1 MNRQR
6 AGHAGPLRSL
16 SCSVPRSF
24 VIVPAMQQMTSA
36 QLYFRLL
43 RYVKP
48 YWGVFAL
55 SIVGMLITAATE
67 VALPMAVKP
76 FLDGTFVKKD
86 PLLITWVPIFMV
98 LLYVVRGAGAY
109 LGTYASAWVG
119 NKVVLDLRD
128 LMFRRML
135 ALPLGFFHDN
145 TTGNLISRFTFDAAQ
160 VTGAAT
166 NVVTVLIK
174 DSVTILGLLAYL
186 LYIDW
191 KLTLISLIMVPPIA
205 VVVRIF
211 NVRLRNMSRKT
222 QDAMGD
228 ITQVLQETVECNKVV
243 KIFGGQEYEAQRF
256 ATTSNRLR
264 GYSMKQTAAA
274 AGNVPIVQLLAAMAV
289 AVVVYYA
296 TLKAQSD
303 ATTVGGFVS
312 FLAAMLLL
320 TAPLKRLTGVAE
332 HLQRGLAA
340 AESVFALL
348 DEKPE
353 KDEGKVALERA
364 RGDIGFHNASFRYPR
379 ADQPALKN
387 VTLSIRAGE
396 TIALVGSSGGGKTT
410 FANLVPRFYHP
421 DSGTITIDGHDIEA
435 LSLASLRRNIAL
447 VSQEVALFNDTVAAN
462 IAYGQAAG
470 ASREVIERA
479 AAAAH
484 ALEFIRAMPQGF
496 DTLIGENGVR
506 LSGGQRQRLA
516 IARTVL
522 KDAPILILDEATSAL
537 DSESEKHVQAAL
549 EQLMQGRTTIVIAH
563 RLSTIEHADRIVVLD
578 KGEIVEIGTHAELLA
593 KSGIYANLHGIQ
605 YSLSS
610 HEPDRALQPVG

>member
-1 MNRQR
+1 
-6 AGHAGPLRSL
+6 
-16 SCSVPRSF
+16 
-24 VIVPAMQQMTSA
+24 MQQMTST
-36 QLYFRLL
+36 QLYLRLL

-55 SIVGMLITAATE
+55 SIVGMLLTAATE
-67 VALPMAVKP
+67 VALPIAVKP

-86 PLLITWVPIFMV
+86 PFFITWVPVLMV

-109 LGTYASAWVG
+109 IGTYASAWVG
-119 NKVVLDLRD
+119 NKVVMDLRD

-135 ALPLGFFHDN
+135 ALPLGYFHDN
-145 TTGNLISRFTFDAAQ
+145 TTGNLISRFIFDVAQ
-160 VTGAAT
+160 VTSAAT

-191 KLTLISLIMVPPIA
+191 KLTLLSLIMIPPIA
-205 VVVRIF
+205 VAVRYF

-256 ATTSNRLR
+256 AATSNRLR
-264 GYSMKQTAAA
+264 GFSMKQTAAA

-296 TLKAQSD
+296 TVQAQSD

-320 TAPLKRLTGVAE
+320 TSPLKRLTGVAE

-348 DEKPE
+348 DEEPE
-353 KDEGKVALERA
+353 KDEGKVTLERA
-364 RGDIGFHNASFRYPR
+364 HGDIGFHGASFRYPR
-379 ADQPALKN
+379 TDQPALKN

-421 DSGTITIDGHDIEA
+421 DSGTITIDGHDIEE

-470 ASREVIERA
+470 ASREAIERA
-479 AAAAH
+479 AIAAH

-563 RLSTIEHADRIVVLD
+563 RLSTIENADRIVVLD
-578 KGEIVEIGTHAELLA
+578 KGEIAEIGTHAELLA
-593 KSGIYANLHGIQ
+593 TGGIYAKLYGIQ
-605 YSLSS
+605 YSVGGSAA
-610 HEPDRALQPVG
+610 DRALEPVG

>member
-1 MNRQR
+1 M
-6 AGHAGPLRSL
+6 L
-16 SCSVPRSF
+16 
-24 VIVPAMQQMTSA
+24 QMTST

-67 VALPMAVKP
+67 VALPVAVKP
-76 FLDGTFVKKD
+76 FLDGTFVNKD
-86 PLLITWVPIFMV
+86 PFLITWVPVFMV

-119 NKVVLDLRD
+119 NKVVMDLRD
-128 LMFRRML
+128 MMFRRML
-135 ALPLGFFHDN
+135 ALPLGYFHDN

-174 DSVTILGLLAYL
+174 DSVTLVGLLAYL

-191 KLTLISLIMVPPIA
+191 KLTLLSLIMVPPIA
-205 VVVRIF
+205 LVVRYF

-243 KIFGGQEYEAQRF
+243 KIFGGQEYEARRF
-256 ATTSNRLR
+256 AATSNRLR
-264 GYSMKQTAAA
+264 SFSMKQTAAA
-274 AGNVPIVQLLAAMAV
+274 AGNVPIVQLLAAIAV

-296 TLKAQSD
+296 TKQAQSD

-312 FLAAMLLL
+312 FLAAMLML
-320 TAPLKRLTGVAE
+320 TSPLKRLTGVAE

-353 KDEGKVALERA
+353 KDEGTTSLKRA
-364 RGDIGFHNASFRYPR
+364 HGDISFNNVGFRYPR
-379 ADQPALKN
+379 ADVPALKN
-387 VTLSIRAGE
+387 VTLSIRSGE

-421 DSGTITIDGHDIEA
+421 DAGTITIDGHDIET

-470 ASREVIERA
+470 ASPEAIESA
-479 AAAAH
+479 AAGAH

-516 IARTVL
+516 IARTIL

-549 EQLMQGRTTIVIAH
+549 EELMQGRTTIVIAH
-563 RLSTIEHADRIVVLD
+563 RLSTIENADRIVVLD
-578 KGEIVEIGTHAELLA
+578 KGEIAEIGTHRELLD
-593 KSGIYANLHGIQ
+593 KGGIYANLYGIQ
-605 YSLSS
+605 YSLGSS
-610 HEPDRALQPVG
+610 EPDRALQPAG

>member
-1 MNRQR
+1 
-6 AGHAGPLRSL
+6 
-16 SCSVPRSF
+16 
-24 VIVPAMQQMTSA
+24 MQQMTST

-55 SIVGMLITAATE
+55 SIVGMLVTAATE
-67 VALPMAVKP
+67 VALPVAVKP
-76 FLDGTFVKKD
+76 FLDGTFVNKD
-86 PLLITWVPIFMV
+86 PFLITWVPVFMV
-98 LLYVVRGAGAY
+98 LLYIVRGAGAY

-119 NKVVLDLRD
+119 NRVVMDLRD
-128 LMFRRML
+128 AMFRRML
-135 ALPLGFFHDN
+135 ALPLGYFHDN

-174 DSVTILGLLAYL
+174 DSVTLLGLLAYL

-191 KLTLISLIMVPPIA
+191 KLTLLSLIMVPPIA
-205 VVVRIF
+205 VVVRYF
-211 NVRLRNMSRKT
+211 NIRLRNMSRKT

-243 KIFGGQEYEAQRF
+243 KIFGGQDYEAKRF
-256 ATTSNRLR
+256 AVTSNRLR
-264 GYSMKQTAAA
+264 SFSMKQTAAA
-274 AGNVPIVQLLAAMAV
+274 AGNVPIVQLLAAVAV

-296 TLKAQSD
+296 TKQAQSD

-320 TAPLKRLTGVAE
+320 TPPLKRLTGVAE
-332 HLQRGLAA
+332 YLQRGLAA

-353 KDEGKVALERA
+353 KDEGKTTLERA
-364 RGDIGFHNASFRYPR
+364 RGDIDFDNVSFRYPR
-379 ADQPALKN
+379 SDVPALKN

-410 FANLVPRFYHP
+410 FANMVPRFYHP
-421 DSGTITIDGHDIEA
+421 DSGTIRMDGYDIEA

-470 ASREVIERA
+470 ASREAIETA
-479 AAAAH
+479 AAGAH

-516 IARTVL
+516 IARTIL

-549 EQLMQGRTTIVIAH
+549 EQLMQGRTTIVVAH
-563 RLSTIEHADRIVVLD
+563 RLSTIENADRIVVLD
-578 KGEIVEIGTHAELLA
+578 KGEIAEIGTHTELLA
-593 KSGIYANLHGIQ
+593 RRGIYANLYGIQ
-605 YSLSS
+605 YSLGSG
-610 HEPDRALQPVG
+610 EPDRVLQPAV

>member
-1 MNRQR
+1 
-6 AGHAGPLRSL
+6 
-16 SCSVPRSF
+16 
-24 VIVPAMQQMTSA
+24 MQQMTST

-55 SIVGMLITAATE
+55 SIVGMLLTAATE

-86 PLLITWVPIFMV
+86 PFLIAWVPVFMV
-98 LLYVVRGAGAY
+98 LLYVVRGAATY
-109 LGTYASAWVG
+109 MGTYASAWVG
-119 NKVVLDLRD
+119 NRVVMDLRD

-145 TTGNLISRFTFDAAQ
+145 TTGNLISRFTFDVAQ

-174 DSVTILGLLAYL
+174 DSVTILGLLGYL
-186 LYIDW
+186 LYTDW

-205 VVVRIF
+205 LVVRYF

-243 KIFGGQEYEAQRF
+243 KIFAGQEYEAQRF
-256 ATTSNRLR
+256 AATSNRLR
-264 GYSMKQTAAA
+264 GFSMKQTAAA
-274 AGNVPIVQLLAAMAV
+274 AGNVPIVQLLAAIAV

-296 TLKAQSD
+296 TVQAQSD

-320 TAPLKRLTGVAE
+320 TSPLKRLTGVAE

-340 AESVFALL
+340 AESVFVLL
-348 DEKPE
+348 DEEPE
-353 KDEGKVALERA
+353 KDDGQVTLERV
-364 RGDIGFHNASFRYPR
+364 RGEISFHQVSFRYPR
-379 ADQPALKN
+379 AEKPALKD
-387 VTLSIRAGE
+387 VSLSIRAGE
-396 TIALVGSSGGGKTT
+396 SIALVGSSGGGKTT

-435 LSLASLRRNIAL
+435 LSLGSLRRNIAL

-470 ASREVIERA
+470 ASRQAIESA

-516 IARTVL
+516 IARTIL

-537 DSESEKHVQAAL
+537 DSESEKHVQDAL
-549 EQLMQGRTTIVIAH
+549 EHLMRGRTNIVIAH
-563 RLSTIEHADRIVVLD
+563 RLSTIENADRIVVLNQ
-578 KGEIVEIGTHAELLA
+578 GEIAEIGTHAELLA
-593 KSGIYANLHGIQ
+593 KGGIYANLYGIQ
-605 YSLSS
+605 YTRTDG
-610 HEPDRALQPVG
+610 EPDHAFQPVS

>member
-1 MNRQR
+1 
-6 AGHAGPLRSL
+6 
-16 SCSVPRSF
+16 
-24 VIVPAMQQMTSA
+24 MQQMTST

-55 SIVGMLITAATE
+55 SIVGMLVTAATE
-67 VALPMAVKP
+67 VALPIAVKP
-76 FLDGTFVKKD
+76 FLDGTFVNKE
-86 PLLITWVPIFMV
+86 PFLITWVPVFMV
-98 LLYVVRGAGAY
+98 LLYIVRGAGAY

-119 NKVVLDLRD
+119 NKVVMDLRD
-128 LMFRRML
+128 IMFRRML
-135 ALPLGFFHDN
+135 ALPLGYFHDT
-145 TTGNLISRFTFDAAQ
+145 TTGNLISRFTFDVAQ

-174 DSVTILGLLAYL
+174 DSVTLVGLLAYL
-186 LYIDW
+186 LYMDW
-191 KLTLISLIMVPPIA
+191 KLTLLSLIMVPPIA
-205 VVVRIF
+205 VVVRFF

-243 KIFGGQEYEAQRF
+243 KIFGGQEYEARRF
-256 ATTSNRLR
+256 AATSNRLR
-264 GYSMKQTAAA
+264 SFSMKQVAAA

-296 TLKAQSD
+296 TKQAQSD

-320 TAPLKRLTGVAE
+320 TPPLKRLTGVAE

-340 AESVFALL
+340 AESVFALI

-353 KDEGKVALERA
+353 KDDGETVLPRA
-364 RGDIGFHNASFRYPR
+364 RGDISFDRVSFHYPR
-379 ADQPALKN
+379 AEVAALKN
-387 VTLSIRAGE
+387 VSLSIRAGE

-421 DSGTITIDGHDIEA
+421 DCGTITLDGHDIETLA
-435 LSLASLRRNIAL
+435 LASLRRNIAL

-470 ASREVIERA
+470 ASRDAIESA

-516 IARTVL
+516 IARTIL
-522 KDAPILILDEATSAL
+522 KDAPILVLDEATSAL

-549 EQLMQGRTTIVIAH
+549 EHLMRGRTTIVIAH
-563 RLSTIEHADRIVVLD
+563 RLSTIENADRIVVLD
-578 KGEIVEIGTHAELLA
+578 AGVIAEIGTHAELLA
-593 KSGIYANLHGIQ
+593 KGGIYANLYNIQ
-605 YSLSS
+605 YSAGAGA
-610 HEPDRALQPVG
+610 PDLASRTVH

>member
-1 MNRQR
+1 
-6 AGHAGPLRSL
+6 
-16 SCSVPRSF
+16 
-24 VIVPAMQQMTSA
+24 MQEMTGTE
-36 QLYFRLL
+36 LYFRLL

-55 SIVGMLITAATE
+55 SILGMLITAATE
-67 VALPMAVKP
+67 VALPVAVKP

-86 PLLITWVPIFMV
+86 PFLVTWVPVLMV
-98 LLYVVRGAGAY
+98 LLYVIRGAGAY
-109 LGTYASAWVG
+109 IGTYASTWVG
-119 NKVVLDLRD
+119 NKVVMDLRD
-128 LMFRRML
+128 QMFRRML
-135 ALPLGFFHDN
+135 ALPLGYFHDN

-166 NVVTVLIK
+166 NVVTVLVK
-174 DSVTILGLLAYL
+174 DSVTILGLLTYL

-205 VVVRIF
+205 VVVRYF

-222 QDAMGD
+222 QEAMGD
-228 ITQVLQETVECNKVV
+228 ITQVLQETIECNKVV
-243 KIFGGQEYEAQRF
+243 KIFGGQAYEAKRF
-256 ATTSNRLR
+256 ADTSNRLR
-264 GYSMKQTAAA
+264 GFTMKQTAAA
-274 AGNVPIVQLLAAMAV
+274 AANVPIVQLLAAIAV

-296 TLKAQSD
+296 TVQAQSD

-320 TAPLKRLTGVAE
+320 TPPLKRLTGVAE
-332 HLQRGLAA
+332 YLQRGLAA

-353 KDEGKVALERA
+353 TDTGKIPLQRA
-364 RGDIGFHNASFRYPR
+364 RGDIAFRQVNFRYAR
-379 ADQPALKN
+379 AEHSALRN
-387 VTLSIRAGE
+387 VTLSISAGE

-410 FANLVPRFYHP
+410 IANMVPRFYHP

-435 LSLASLRRNIAL
+435 LSLADLRRNIAL
-447 VSQEVALFNDTVAAN
+447 VSQEVALFNDTVSAN

-470 ASREVIERA
+470 ASRHAIERA
-479 AAAAH
+479 AEAAH
-484 ALEFIRAMPQGF
+484 ALEFIQAMPHGF

-563 RLSTIEHADRIVVLD
+563 RLSTIENADRIVVLD
-578 KGEIVEIGTHAELLA
+578 NGEIAQIGTHAQLLA
-593 KSGIYANLHGIQ
+593 EGGIYAKLYRIQ
-605 YSLSS
+605 Y
-610 HEPDRALQPVG
+610 AAGGTQPEAELHSVA

>member
-1 MNRQR
+1 M
-6 AGHAGPLRSL
+6 L
-16 SCSVPRSF
+16 
-24 VIVPAMQQMTSA
+24 QMTST

-67 VALPMAVKP
+67 VALPVAVKP
-76 FLDGTFVKKD
+76 FLDGTFVNKD
-86 PLLITWVPIFMV
+86 PFLITWVPVFMV

-119 NKVVLDLRD
+119 NKVVMDLRD
-128 LMFRRML
+128 RMFRRML
-135 ALPLGFFHDN
+135 ALPLGYFHDN

-174 DSVTILGLLAYL
+174 DSVTLVGLLAYL

-191 KLTLISLIMVPPIA
+191 KLTLLSLIMVPPIA
-205 VVVRIF
+205 LVVRYF

-243 KIFGGQEYEAQRF
+243 KIFGGQEYEARRF
-256 ATTSNRLR
+256 AATSNRLR
-264 GYSMKQTAAA
+264 SFSMKQTAAA
-274 AGNVPIVQLLAAMAV
+274 AGNVPIVQLLAAIAV

-296 TLKAQSD
+296 TKQAQSD

-312 FLAAMLLL
+312 FLAAMLML
-320 TAPLKRLTGVAE
+320 TSPLKRLTGVAE

-353 KDEGKVALERA
+353 KDEGTTSLKRA
-364 RGDIGFHNASFRYPR
+364 HGDISFNNVGFRYPR
-379 ADQPALKN
+379 ADVPALKN
-387 VTLSIRAGE
+387 VTLSIRSGE

-421 DSGTITIDGHDIEA
+421 DAGTITIDGHDIEA

-470 ASREVIERA
+470 ASPEAIESA
-479 AAAAH
+479 AAGAH

-516 IARTVL
+516 IARTIL

-549 EQLMQGRTTIVIAH
+549 EELMQGRTTIVIAH
-563 RLSTIEHADRIVVLD
+563 RLSTIENADRIVVLD
-578 KGEIVEIGTHAELLA
+578 KGEIAEIGTHRELLD
-593 KSGIYANLHGIQ
+593 KGGIYANLYGIQ
-605 YSLSS
+605 YSLGSS
-610 HEPDRALQPVG
+610 ESDRALQPAG

>member
-1 MNRQR
+1 MEVV
-6 AGHAGPLRSL
+6 AGGEVAVVCYLA
-16 SCSVPRSF
+16 
-24 VIVPAMQQMTSA
+24 AMQQMTST

-55 SIVGMLITAATE
+55 SIVGMLLTAATE
-67 VALPMAVKP
+67 VALPVAVKP

-86 PLLITWVPIFMV
+86 PFLITWVPIFMV

-119 NKVVLDLRD
+119 NKVVMDLRD

-135 ALPLGFFHDN
+135 ALPLGYFHDN

-160 VTGAAT
+160 VTSAAT

-174 DSVTILGLLAYL
+174 DSVTIIGLLVYL

-191 KLTLISLIMVPPIA
+191 KLTLLSLIMVPPIA
-205 VVVRIF
+205 AVVRYF

-256 ATTSNRLR
+256 AATSNRLR
-264 GYSMKQTAAA
+264 GFSMKQTAAA

-296 TLKAQSD
+296 TVQAQSD

-312 FLAAMLLL
+312 FLAAMLML

-353 KDEGKVALERA
+353 KDEGKVMLERA
-364 RGDIGFHNASFRYPR
+364 RGEIGFLNVSFRYPS
-379 ADQPALKN
+379 ADRPALKN

-421 DSGTITIDGHDIEA
+421 DSGTITIDGHDIA
-435 LSLASLRRNIAL
+435 TLSLVSLRRNIAL

-470 ASREVIERA
+470 ASRPAIERA

-484 ALEFIRAMPQGF
+484 ALEFICAMPQGF

-516 IARTVL
+516 IARTIL

-537 DSESEKHVQAAL
+537 DSESEKHVQEAL
-549 EQLMQGRTTIVIAH
+549 EHLMRGRTTIVIAH
-563 RLSTIEHADRIVVLD
+563 RLSTIENADRIMVLD
-578 KGEIVEIGTHAELLA
+578 EGGIAEIGTHAELLA
-593 KSGIYANLHGIQ
+593 KGGIYAKLHRIQ
-605 YSLSS
+605 YALVGG
-610 HEPDRALQPVG
+610 EPERAL

>member
-1 MNRQR
+1 
-6 AGHAGPLRSL
+6 
-16 SCSVPRSF
+16 
-24 VIVPAMQQMTSA
+24 MQHLTST

-55 SIVGMLITAATE
+55 SIVGMLFRAETE

-86 PLLITWVPIFMV
+86 PFLITWVPVLMV

-119 NKVVLDLRD
+119 NKVVMDLRD
-128 LMFRRML
+128 QMFRRML
-135 ALPLGFFHDN
+135 ALPLGYFHDN

-160 VTGAAT
+160 VTAAAT
-166 NVVTVLIK
+166 NVVMVLVK
-174 DSVTILGLLAYL
+174 DSVTILGLLTYL
-186 LYIDW
+186 LYLDW
-191 KLTLISLIMVPPIA
+191 ELTLISLIMVPPIA
-205 VVVRIF
+205 LVVRYF

-222 QDAMGD
+222 QEAMGD

-243 KIFGGQEYEAQRF
+243 KIFGGQEYEAKRF
-256 ATTSNRLR
+256 AETSNRLR

-296 TLKAQSD
+296 TVKAQSD
-303 ATTVGGFVS
+303 ATSVGGFVS

-320 TAPLKRLTGVAE
+320 TPPLKRLTGVAE
-332 HLQRGLAA
+332 YLQRGLAA

-348 DEKPE
+348 DQSPE
-353 KDEGKVALERA
+353 KDTGKVTLRRA
-364 RGDIGFHNASFRYPR
+364 RGDVEFHHVSFRYPR
-379 ADQPALKN
+379 ADHPALHE
-387 VTLSIRAGE
+387 VSLSIKAGE

-410 FANLVPRFYHP
+410 FANMVPRFYHP
-421 DSGTITIDGHDIEA
+421 DSGAITIDGHNIEA
-435 LSLASLRRNIAL
+435 LSLADLRRNIAL

-462 IAYGQAAG
+462 IAYGQSAG
-470 ASREVIERA
+470 ASRAAIERA
-479 AAAAH
+479 AEAAH

-563 RLSTIEHADRIVVLD
+563 RLSTIENADRIVVMD
-578 KGEIVEIGTHAELLA
+578 HGKIAEMGSHAELLA
-593 KSGIYANLHGIQ
+593 AGGIYANLYSIQ
-605 YSLSS
+605 YSLSGIES
-610 HEPDRALQPVG
+610 DHELQPVA

>member
-1 MNRQR
+1 M
-6 AGHAGPLRSL
+6 H
-16 SCSVPRSF
+16 
-24 VIVPAMQQMTSA
+24 QMTGTE
-36 QLYFRLL
+36 LYFRLL

-48 YWGVFAL
+48 YWGAFAL
-55 SIVGMLITAATE
+55 SILGMLITAATE
-67 VALPMAVKP
+67 IALPVAVKP

-86 PLLITWVPIFMV
+86 PFLITWVPVLMV
-98 LLYVVRGAGAY
+98 LLYVIRGSGAY
-109 LGTYASAWVG
+109 IGTYASAWVG
-119 NKVVLDLRD
+119 NKVVMDLRD
-128 LMFRRML
+128 QMFRRML
-135 ALPLGFFHDN
+135 ALPLGYFHDN

-160 VTGAAT
+160 VTAAAT
-166 NVVTVLIK
+166 NVVMVLVK

-191 KLTLISLIMVPPIA
+191 KLTLISLIMIPPIA
-205 VVVRIF
+205 VVVRYF

-222 QDAMGD
+222 QQAMGD
-228 ITQVLQETVECNKVV
+228 ITQVLQETIECNKVV
-243 KIFGGQEYEAQRF
+243 KVFGGQDYEAKRF
-256 ATTSNRLR
+256 METSNRLR
-264 GYSMKQTAAA
+264 GFSMKQTAAA
-274 AGNVPIVQLLAAMAV
+274 AANVPIVQLLAAIAV

-296 TLKAQSD
+296 TVQAQSD

-320 TAPLKRLTGVAE
+320 TPPLKRLTGVAE
-332 HLQRGLAA
+332 YLQRGLAA

-353 KDEGKVALERA
+353 TDEGKVPMRRA
-364 RGDIGFHNASFRYPR
+364 RGDIAFRQVSFRYAR
-379 ADQPALKN
+379 ADQNALKN
-387 VTLSIRAGE
+387 VTLSISAGE

-410 FANLVPRFYHP
+410 LANMVPRFYHA
-421 DSGTITIDGHDIEA
+421 DSGTITIDGHDIES
-435 LSLASLRRNIAL
+435 LSLADLRRNIAL

-462 IAYGQAAG
+462 IAYGQADG
-470 ASREVIERA
+470 GSRQAIERA
-479 AAAAH
+479 AEAAH

-537 DSESEKHVQAAL
+537 DSESEKHVQSAL

-563 RLSTIEHADRIVVLD
+563 RLSTIEKADRIVVLD
-578 KGEIVEIGTHAELLA
+578 KGEIAQIGTHAQLLA
-593 KSGIYANLHGIQ
+593 QGGIYAKLHSIQ
-605 YSLSS
+605 YAAGGAQQEREA
-610 HEPDRALQPVG
+610 HPVA

>member
-1 MNRQR
+1 M
-6 AGHAGPLRSL
+6 H
-16 SCSVPRSF
+16 
-24 VIVPAMQQMTSA
+24 QMTGTE
-36 QLYFRLL
+36 LYFRLL

-55 SIVGMLITAATE
+55 SILGMLITAATE
-67 VALPMAVKP
+67 VALPVAVKP

-86 PLLITWVPIFMV
+86 PFLITWVPVLMV

-109 LGTYASAWVG
+109 IGTYASTWVG
-119 NKVVLDLRD
+119 NKVVMDLRD
-128 LMFRRML
+128 QMFRRML
-135 ALPLGFFHDN
+135 ALPLGYFHDN

-160 VTGAAT
+160 VTAAAT
-166 NVVTVLIK
+166 NVVMVLVK

-205 VVVRIF
+205 VVVRYF

-222 QDAMGD
+222 QQAMGD

-243 KIFGGQEYEAQRF
+243 KIFGGQDYEAKRF
-256 ATTSNRLR
+256 TETSNRLR
-264 GYSMKQTAAA
+264 GFSMKQTAAA
-274 AGNVPIVQLLAAMAV
+274 AANVPIVQLLAAMAV

-296 TLKAQSD
+296 TVQAQSD

-320 TAPLKRLTGVAE
+320 TPPLKRLTGVAE
-332 HLQRGLAA
+332 YLQRGLAA

-353 KDEGKVALERA
+353 TDVGKVPLPRA
-364 RGDIGFHNASFRYPR
+364 RGDIAFRQVNFRYPR
-379 ADQPALKN
+379 AEQRALKN
-387 VTLSIRAGE
+387 VTLSISAGE

-410 FANLVPRFYHP
+410 LANMVPRFYHA
-421 DSGTITIDGHDIEA
+421 DSGVITIDGHDIES
-435 LSLASLRRNIAL
+435 LSLTDLRRNIAL

-470 ASREVIERA
+470 ASRHAIERA
-479 AAAAH
+479 AEAAH

-506 LSGGQRQRLA
+506 LSGGQRQRMA
-516 IARTVL
+516 IARTIL

-537 DSESEKHVQAAL
+537 DSESEKHVQSAL

-563 RLSTIEHADRIVVLD
+563 RLSTIEKADRIVVLD
-578 KGEIVEIGTHAELLA
+578 KGEVAQIGTHEQLLA
-593 KSGIYANLHGIQ
+593 EGGIYAKLYRIQ
-605 YSLSS
+605 YAAGAAEQQAEA
-610 HEPDRALQPVG
+610 HTIA

>member
-1 MNRQR
+1 MQR
-6 AGHAGPLRSL
+6 
-16 SCSVPRSF
+16 
-24 VIVPAMQQMTSA
+24 MTST
-36 QLYFRLL
+36 QLYLRLL

-55 SIVGMLITAATE
+55 SIVGMLVTAATE
-67 VALPMAVKP
+67 VALPIAVKP
-76 FLDGTFVKKD
+76 FLDGTFIKKD
-86 PLLITWVPIFMV
+86 PFLITWVPVFMV

-119 NKVVLDLRD
+119 NKVVMDLRD

-160 VTGAAT
+160 VTSAAT

-191 KLTLISLIMVPPIA
+191 KLTLLSLIMVPPIA
-205 VVVRIF
+205 VVVRYF
-211 NVRLRNMSRKT
+211 NIRLRNMSRKT
-222 QDAMGD
+222 QEAMGD

-256 ATTSNRLR
+256 AATSNRLR
-264 GYSMKQTAAA
+264 GFSMKQTAAA

-296 TLKAQSD
+296 TVQAQSD

-312 FLAAMLLL
+312 FLAAMLML

-353 KDEGKVALERA
+353 RDEGKITLERA
-364 RGDIGFHNASFRYPR
+364 RGEISFHNVSFRYPR

-421 DSGTITIDGHDIEA
+421 DCGTITMDGHDIEA
-435 LSLASLRRNIAL
+435 MSLASLRRNIAL

-462 IAYGQAAG
+462 IAYGQAAS
-470 ASREVIERA
+470 ASRQAIERA
-479 AAAAH
+479 AEAAH

-516 IARTVL
+516 IARTIL

-537 DSESEKHVQAAL
+537 DSESEKHVQDAL
-549 EQLMQGRTTIVIAH
+549 EHLMRARTTIVIAH
-563 RLSTIEHADRIVVLD
+563 RLSTIESADRIVVLD
-578 KGEIVEIGTHAELLA
+578 QGGIAEVGTHAELLA
-593 KSGIYANLHGIQ
+593 KGGIYANLHRIQ
-605 YSLSS
+605 YALGGG
-610 HEPDRALQPVG
+610 EPERTLQPAN

>member
-1 MNRQR
+1 
-6 AGHAGPLRSL
+6 
-16 SCSVPRSF
+16 
-24 VIVPAMQQMTSA
+24 MQQMTST

-67 VALPMAVKP
+67 VALPIAVKP
-76 FLDGTFVKKD
+76 FLDGTFVNKD
-86 PLLITWVPIFMV
+86 PFLITWVPVFMV
-98 LLYVVRGAGAY
+98 LLYIVRGAGAY

-119 NKVVLDLRD
+119 NKVVMDLRD
-128 LMFRRML
+128 VMFRRML
-135 ALPLGFFHDN
+135 ALPLGYFHDN
-145 TTGNLISRFTFDAAQ
+145 TSGNLISRFTFDAAQ

-174 DSVTILGLLAYL
+174 DSVTLLGLLAYL

-191 KLTLISLIMVPPIA
+191 KLTLLSLIMVPPIA
-205 VVVRIF
+205 VVVRYF

-243 KIFGGQEYEAQRF
+243 KIFGGQEYEARRF
-256 ATTSNRLR
+256 AETSNRLR
-264 GYSMKQTAAA
+264 SFSMKQTAAA

-296 TLKAQSD
+296 TKQAQSD

-320 TAPLKRLTGVAE
+320 TPPLKRLTGVAE
-332 HLQRGLAA
+332 YLQRGLAA
-340 AESVFALL
+340 AESVFALV

-353 KDEGKVALERA
+353 KDEGKTTLERA
-364 RGDIGFHNASFRYPR
+364 RGNIDFNKVSFRYPR
-379 ADQPALKN
+379 AEVPALKG
-387 VTLSIRAGE
+387 VALSIRAGE

-421 DSGTITIDGHDIEA
+421 DSGTITIDGHDIESLA
-435 LSLASLRRNIAL
+435 LASLRRNIAL

-470 ASREVIERA
+470 ASRVSIESA
-479 AAAAH
+479 AAGAH

-516 IARTVL
+516 IARTIL

-563 RLSTIEHADRIVVLD
+563 RLSTIENADRIVVLD
-578 KGEIVEIGTHAELLA
+578 KGEIAEIGTHRELLA
-593 KSGIYANLHGIQ
+593 KGGIYANLYGIQ
-605 YSLSS
+605 YSLGSS
-610 HEPDRALQPVG
+610 EPDRALQPAV